1 MKLRWAILSI
11 AFFLL
16 IVAAP
21 SARAQSERT
30 LAGEWIM
37 VSTPLNGQLTS
48 RQGISLGFPD
58 RDMVF
63 TEEGDLRN
71 GVVLRED
78 VGTNVR
84 PLGSWRVMGNRF
96 SAAFQLWCPNLDG
109 PCGSVIMRG
118 QFLSDDSV
126 KGSMTV
132 FFDVSDPG
140 TPTGFDTWT
149 FLFRGNRKTGGS
161 N

>member
-1 MKLRWAILSI
+1 MKLKWVVLCI
-11 AFFLL
+11 AFFLA
-16 IVAAP
+16 AAP
-21 SARAQSERT
+21 RVSAQAERT

-37 VSTPLNGQLTS
+37 TSSPINGQMAS
-48 RQGISLGFPD
+48 RMGNSLGFPD

-63 TEEGDLRN
+63 EQVGELRN

-78 VGTNVR
+78 VGENVR
-84 PLGSWRVMGNRF
+84 PLGSWRIRGNRF
-96 SAAFQLWCPNLDG
+96 SAAFQLWCPVTSG

-132 FFDVSDPG
+132 FFDQPDE
-140 TPTGFDTWT
+140 TRPTGYDTWV
-149 FLFRGNRKTGGS
+149 FSFRGSRKAGGS